1 MWAEMCSP
9 VLIRSQSFSETELGI
24 SLPPYQRLEGAGV
37 GCFFSSRFIRF
48 R

>member
-1 MWAEMCSP
+1 MGRDVFSSAM
-9 VLIRSQSFSETELGI
+9 IRSQSFSETELGI
-24 SLPPYQRLEGAGV
+24 SLPPCQRLEGAGV